1 MQGDWGQTWGGVC
14 VVVGRGGGGGVS
26 EYEGRVQH
34 PLQQQCAGNEGHWKG
49 CGVGVAGVKPV

>member
-1 MQGDWGQTWGGVC
+1 
-14 VVVGRGGGGGVS
+14 VVVGRGGAGRGGGVS

-49 CGVGVAGVKPV
+49 CGIGVAGVKPG